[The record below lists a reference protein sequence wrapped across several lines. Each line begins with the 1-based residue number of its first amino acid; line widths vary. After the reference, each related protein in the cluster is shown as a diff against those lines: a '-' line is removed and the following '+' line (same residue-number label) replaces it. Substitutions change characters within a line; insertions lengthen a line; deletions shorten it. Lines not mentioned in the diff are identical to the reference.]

1 MAISPNDNFIAGQIL
16 TAVECNQFPRGVM
29 ALTPNTTTNA
39 GITTTQSTQITVGAF
54 TAVAGRNYR
63 VTYYEPSLQASVQ
76 AGYIMQIKNGAT
88 VLNEM
93 RLFGSTLGYSVGGN
107 CTYVGTFTA
116 GSVTLT
122 ASIATTIG
130 TATATRSAVA
140 PVTTAYVLVE
150 DIGTA

>member
-1 MAISPNDNFIAGQIL
+1 MAITPNTNFTAGAIL
-16 TAVECNQFPRGVM
+16 TATQQNNFPRGVM
-29 ALTPNTTTNA
+29 ALTPNSTTNT
-39 GITTTQSTQITVGAF
+39 GITTAQSIQITASAF
-54 TAVAGRNYR
+54 IAVAGRNYR
-63 VTYYEPSLQASVQ
+63 VTYYEPSLQASVT
-76 AGYIMQIKNGAT
+76 AGYVLQIKNGGT

-93 RLFGSTLGYSVGGN
+93 RLYGSTLGYSVGGT

-130 TATATRSAVA
+130 TATATRSASA

>member
-1 MAISPNDNFIAGQIL
+1 MAISPNDSFTVGQIL
-16 TAVECNQFPRGVM
+16 TATECNQFPRGVM
-29 ALTPNTTTNA
+29 ALTPNNTTNT
-39 GITTTQSTQITVGAF
+39 GITTAQSTQITASAF

-63 VTYYEPSLQASVQ
+63 VSYYEPRLQASVET
-76 AGYIMQIKNGAT
+76 GYIMQIKNGAT

-93 RLFGSTLGYSVGGN
+93 RLFGSTSLYSTGGT
-107 CTYVGTFTA
+107 CTYVGEFTA

-130 TATATRSAVA
+130 TATATRSASA